1 MPPAQRLSAAC
12 IAPAGAAI
20 CLYLAVP
27 GLREPVWTVMVPA
40 GAAALITGVLVHR
53 PGRRWPWL
61 MLAAGLAVV
70 AAGGAYTHAQSPS
83 VRAFGLFPSLAD
95 AINLAAYPLL
105 ALGLF
110 GLVRCRRVGR
120 ALPCLLSALI
130 ITTALALPAWIHL
143 VQPLDTRF
151 GLTWQQRAIALAY
164 PLADL
169 VLLTMPARLLIPR
182 PLSGRDRAVQLLA
195 LGTVT
200 LLCAD
205 VASGILLLGG
215 SSPSW
220 ALPGSGWIVLS
231 AAWGLAALHPTM
243 AGPASPQ
250 PPSRPLPGVRL
261 RLVLL
266 ATATLIPP
274 AILLLGQH
282 TGRIRDPA
290 VPAALS
296 CGLFL
301 LLVLRL
307 ASALA
312 EHRRTLAHERVLRT
326 AITALEAAESP
337 AQVARCCEAA
347 VNELLGPHRPHG
359 SLLLPAGEVPG
370 PPPGTGRTSL
380 LLPVDRLPPGIAARL
395 AGPPAVLVC
404 SPAGPP
410 GPASAR
416 AGVLLAAG
424 PERRLVGARAALETL
439 AAHAGPAAQRAA
451 LRPAHPLPGGEAYF
465 RTLLSSTS
473 DVVLV
478 VGADSTV
485 RYASPSARTL
495 FGRGE
500 VTGTA
505 LRSLVEPQ
513 DRERVDRALAAL
525 DSGPGRD
532 VHDQWGVRGR
542 VGRTEVEARC
552 RDLRADGIVGG
563 LVVTLRDVTEQ
574 RKLRNELSHRAFHD
588 PVTGLPNRALLL
600 ERIGRALL
608 RNHRESPLA
617 CVLFVDLDDFKT
629 VNETLGHAAGDR
641 VLKAVGE
648 RLSETLRRTD
658 TAARLD
664 GDAFAVLM
672 EEARQPQD
680 AELLA
685 QQVIRVLDRP
695 FRLPEGTVALSAGV
709 GVATTWDSTDPDE
722 LLSCAGLAVHAAK
735 SAGKRQW
742 RRFVPG
748 LRVRVTERHDLRARL
763 DRAISREEFAL
774 RYQPV
779 VDITGGQVIGFEAL
793 ARWPQGRCGLAS
805 PGQFIPLAEETGH
818 IAPLGAWVLRNAAAD
833 MARLQR
839 TAGRAV
845 APYISVNVS
854 GLQWQD
860 ADFLE
865 EVSRAV
871 ETPGLAPGSL
881 QLELTESVLVRRDDR
896 LDRLIRSLKEL
907 GVRIAVDD
915 FGTGFSSLRYL
926 RDFPVDTLKLDK
938 TYIDDIPR
946 DPRQAA
952 LVRGIVCLARTLGLQ
967 IIAEGIEQRGQRDL
981 LTSMGCRFGQG
992 FLFAGPL
999 TVEQSAVALR
1009 EHYDGGPGTPL
1020 G

>member
-1 MPPAQRLSAAC
+1 MPPAPRLMAALV
-12 IAPAGAAI
+12 APAGGAV

-27 GLREPVWTVMVPA
+27 GLREPLWT
-40 GAAALITGVLVHR
+40 
-53 PGRRWPWL
+53 
-61 MLAAGLAVV
+61 
-70 AAGGAYTHAQSPS
+70 
-83 VRAFGLFPSLAD
+83 
-95 AINLAAYPLL
+95 AI
-105 ALGLF
+105 
-110 GLVRCRRVGR
+110 
-120 ALPCLLSALI
+120 
-130 ITTALALPAWIHL
+130 
-143 VQPLDTRF
+143 
-151 GLTWQQRAIALAY
+151 
-164 PLADL
+164 
-169 VLLTMPARLLIPR
+169 
-182 PLSGRDRAVQLLA
+182 
-195 LGTVT
+195 
-200 LLCAD
+200 
-205 VASGILLLGG
+205 
-215 SSPSW
+215 
-220 ALPGSGWIVLS
+220 
-231 AAWGLAALHPTM
+231 
-243 AGPASPQ
+243 
-250 PPSRPLPGVRL
+250 
-261 RLVLL
+261 
-266 ATATLIPP
+266 
-274 AILLLGQH
+274 
-282 TGRIRDPA
+282 

-296 CGLFL
+296 CVLFL

-307 ASALA
+307 AGMIA
-312 EHRRTLAHERVLRT
+312 EHRKARARERVLRA
-326 AITALEAAESP
+326 AIAALAAAKSP
-337 AQVARCCEAA
+337 AQVSRCCEAA
-347 VNELLGPHRPHG
+347 VAALLGAHVPHG

-370 PPPGTGRTSL
+370 LPPGTGRASL

-395 AGPPAVLVC
+395 AGLPAALVC
-404 SPAGPP
+404 SPAEP
-410 GPASAR
+410 GPASGGA
-416 AGVLLAAG
+416 ADVLLAAG

-439 AAHAGPAAQRAA
+439 AAHAGPAAHRAE
-451 LRPAHPLPGGEAYF
+451 LRPDLPPPGGEAYF

-485 RYASPSARTL
+485 SYASPSARTL

-500 VTGTA
+500 VAGTP

-513 DRERVDRALAAL
+513 DRERVDRTLAAL
-525 DSGPGRD
+525 DSDPGRD
-532 VHDQWGVRGR
+532 VHDHWGVGGPG
-542 VGRTEVEARC
+542 GRTEVEARC
-552 RDLRADGIVGG
+552 RDLRADGTVGG

-574 RKLRNELSHRAFHD
+574 RKLRYELSHRAFHD
-588 PVTGLPNRALLL
+588 SVTGLPNRALLL

-608 RNHRESPLA
+608 HDRRESPLA
-617 CVLFVDLDDFKT
+617 CVLFIDLDDFKT

-641 VLKAVGE
+641 ILKAVGE
-648 RLSETLRRTD
+648 RLSQTLRRTD
-658 TAARLD
+658 TAARLG

-672 EEARQPQD
+672 EEARQPED

-685 QQVIRVLDRP
+685 QQVIEVLDRP
-695 FRLPEGTVALSAGV
+695 FRLPEGTVTVSAGV

-722 LLSCAGLAVHAAK
+722 LLSCAGLAVYAAK

-763 DRAISREEFAL
+763 DRAISQEEFAL

-779 VDITGGQVIGFEAL
+779 VDIAGGQVIGFEAL
-793 ARWPQGRCGLAS
+793 ARWPQGRCGPVP

-818 IAPLGAWVLRNAAAD
+818 IAPLGAWVLRNAVAD

-839 TAGRAV
+839 TAGRGV

-854 GLQWQD
+854 GRQWQD

-865 EVSRAV
+865 EVSKAV

-881 QLELTESVLVRRDDR
+881 QLELTESVLLHRDDR
-896 LDRLIRSLKEL
+896 LDRVIRSLKEL

-967 IIAEGIEQRGQRDL
+967 IIAEGIEQRGQQDL

-992 FLFAGPL
+992 FLFARPL

-1009 EHYDGGPGTPL
+1009 KHYGGGPGPAL
-1020 G
+1020 R